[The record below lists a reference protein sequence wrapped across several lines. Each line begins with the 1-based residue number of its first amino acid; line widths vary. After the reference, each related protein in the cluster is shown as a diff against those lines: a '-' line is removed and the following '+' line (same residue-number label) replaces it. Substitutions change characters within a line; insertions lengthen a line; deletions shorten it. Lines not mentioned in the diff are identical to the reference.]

1 MPYSAKAVANYFLE
15 RGFDEDVPIDPL
27 KLQKL
32 LYFAHG
38 WNLGLYDTPLLSEP
52 IEAWTYG
59 PVIPSIYH
67 EFKEV
72 GNEPIDWYAQDRDD
86 DSPRHAP
93 RVPAHDRQSRAL
105 LEKIWRVYGNFT
117 GLRLSDM
124 THKPDSP
131 WAVTWQRAR
140 RSTPIPDSV
149 IRDYFHGLAA
159 RTAQFQT

>member
-15 RGFDEDVPIDPL
+15 RGFDEEVPIDPL

-38 WNLGLYDTPLLSEP
+38 WNLGLYGTPLLSEP
-52 IEAWTYG
+52 IEAWTHG

-72 GNEPIDWYAQDRDD
+72 GNEPIDWYAHEQDEA
-86 DSPRHAP
+86 PRHVP
-93 RVPAHDRQSRAL
+93 RVPAHDRQTRAL
-105 LEKIWRVYGNFT
+105 LDRIWNVYGNFT

-124 THKPDSP
+124 THKPETP
-131 WAVTWQRAR
+131 WASTWQRAR
-140 RSTPIPDSV
+140 RSTPIPDRL
-149 IRDYFHGLAA
+149 IEEYFRRLAA
-159 RTAQFQT
+159 RTGRFQT